1 MISLKFSFPKAFYRF
16 ALFFLYSFPF
26 ISLIPAYRRFLQQM
40 PIYTSIYFC
49 MYTFYIYVEVWK
61 EAFHF
66 WDYRSC
72 ASFPERDENAGRQT
86 ASQTLFESLASLFPF
101 LLSSRM
107 QFSRFRTGRDKREN
121 ISFSSAPLVQRQW
134 RWEYDERGW
143 WRDSTL
149 SHERPVKKDRK
160 RRTGSA
166 NEKEKKRKRLNHV
179 LWKNTR
185 RKRERLLRKMDRIFF
200 RKNPNE
206 KCTKSSNTRKGKITR
221 SSINIEL

>member
-86 ASQTLFESLASLFPF
+86 ASQRLFESLASLFPF

-107 QFSRFRTGRDKREN
+107 QFLSISNGTRQAREY
-121 ISFSSAPLVQRQW
+121 LVFKCTIGPTTMTMRI
-134 RWEYDERGW
+134 
-143 WRDSTL
+143 
-149 SHERPVKKDRK
+149 
-160 RRTGSA
+160 
-166 NEKEKKRKRLNHV
+166 
-179 LWKNTR
+179 R
-185 RKRERLLRKMDRIFF
+185 RKRMMTRFNVVPRETS
-200 RKNPNE
+200 E
-206 KCTKSSNTRKGKITR
+206 KG
-221 SSINIEL
+221 